1 MINFKTITMLL
12 LALTAATS
20 ASAADNRTHYEL
32 KFDEFHELK
41 VVDGINVD
49 YYCDPAKAGKVEF
62 EAAPDVAS
70 AVMFEP
76 SKGKLSIKLALR
88 DGSYRNLPT
97 VRVYSSYL
105 TKVSNEGDSLVRV
118 MSTAAGP
125 NFYCRVMGNGRLS
138 VRDIQ
143 VTNAEVS
150 ILSGH
155 GTISIFGSAHNARL
169 KVTGAGQIQADELK
183 ANDVDCT
190 VTGTGIINCYAT
202 EKLKYGGMGSGKVF
216 YRGTPEIKK
225 GLLTTAK
232 IAPIGEESNQ

>member
-1 MINFKTITMLL
+1 MKFKTLILLL
-12 LALTAATS
+12 LAITAATCV
-20 ASAADNRTHYEL
+20 SAADNLTHYEL

-49 YYCDPAKAGKVEF
+49 YYCDSSKAGKVEF

-97 VRVYSSYL
+97 IRVYSSYL

-125 NFYCRVMGNGRLS
+125 KFYCRVMGNGRMS

-143 VTNAEVS
+143 MTNVEAS

-155 GTISIFGSAHNARL
+155 GTISIFGNAQNVRL
-169 KVTGAGQIQADELK
+169 KVTGAGQIQADELQ
-183 ANDVDCT
+183 ASDVDCT

-202 EKLKYGGMGSGKVF
+202 ENLKYGGVGSGKVF

-225 GLLTTAK
+225 GLLTTVK
-232 IAPIGEESNQ
+232 VAPIENRSDK